1 MPRGLRSGL
10 AGTLGAIGAL
20 AAWQLAAK
28 SGVVDADAFPSA
40 TDTLSAFGGLLGDE
54 LFWQAVEDTLQ
65 AAIGGFLIALAIGIP
80 VGVLIGL
87 SPRAAASTRVVV
99 EFLKPIPPVVLIP
112 LLLLTMGPSER
123 MGLFLVSF
131 GCLWPILVQTAY
143 GVQDTDP
150 VALDTVRSFRVPP
163 VQRVWRVVLP
173 SAAPFMATGA
183 RIAIGAALVIALVS
197 ELIGGAP
204 GLGRDILVAQNAGLV
219 AKTYAMVLATGVLGL
234 GLYLLIEL
242 LERRTLYWHP
252 SIRGES
258 VL

>member
-1 MPRGLRSGL
+1 V
-10 AGTLGAIGAL
+10 AGTLGALGAL

-28 SGVVDADAFPSA
+28 SGVVDPDAFPTA
-40 TDTLSAFGGLLGDE
+40 TETLSAFGDLLGDE

-80 VGVLIGL
+80 VGVLLGL
-87 SPRAAASTRVVV
+87 SPKAAASTRVVV

-173 SAAPFMATGA
+173 SAAPFVATGA

-204 GLGRDILVAQNAGLV
+204 GLGRDILVAQNAGLIP
-219 AKTYAMVLATGVLGL
+219 KTYAMVLATGVLGL
-234 GLYLLIEL
+234 ALYLLIEW
-242 LERRTLYWHP
+242 LERRALYWHP
-252 SIRGES
+252 SQRGES
-258 VL
+258 AL